1 MKFSRTGGS
10 RALGKGNTAGR
21 ILGLGLSIA
30 GMLAAQEKPA
40 DSLALLRDAATARAA
55 EWDTL
60 SQAMEGKIARL
71 LPCDARVRGDIDEV
85 SRASE
90 ARLTS
95 LMQYLR
101 AAEQRAADHAA
112 AAEILISSQQ
122 AQAAVLTTER
132 SEADGE
138 RAAIEGQ
145 LFDLGESAKQ
155 RSQLA
160 QAQKTLAGI
169 ATLAGQRVAQAQEEA
184 GRSTALAASLR
195 QLARSYQ
202 NEQAAL
208 QAELNALAAEAA
220 RWAEYYTARL
230 DRAQTECA
238 VTDGTGTSAPRS
250 SLRKSR

>member
-1 MKFSRTGGS
+1 
-10 RALGKGNTAGR
+10 
-21 ILGLGLSIA
+21 LGLSIA

-40 DSLALLRDAATARAA
+40 DSLALLRDAAITRAA

-60 SQAMEGKIARL
+60 SQAMESKIARL
-71 LPCDARVRGDIDEV
+71 LPCDTRVRSDIDEV

-101 AAEQRAADHAA
+101 AAEQRAADSAA
-112 AAEILISSQQ
+112 AAEILISSQE
-122 AQAAVLTTER
+122 ARAAALTSER

-145 LFDLGESAKQ
+145 LLDLGESAKQ
-155 RSQLA
+155 RSQFA

-169 ATLAGQRVAQAQEEA
+169 ATLARQRVAQAQEEA

-195 QLARSYQ
+195 QLGRSYQ

-208 QAELNALAAEAA
+208 QAELNVLAAEAA
-220 RWAEYYTARL
+220 RWTEYYTARL

-238 VTDGTGTSAPRS
+238 ITNGTRTSAPRS
-250 SLRKSR
+250 SQGKNR